1 MHLSGALY
9 VGRKSKLG
17 KKIDTTTLKPSF
29 EASSHVTVSQQ
40 KNASDGSAQPP
51 TSYPSHVAPSYTPH
65 GDGVSPPRR
74 HSSTV
79 QTSEPFVPVSNA
91 ALPQPRLYLSRC
103 RGYYI
108 PNNASQQTSLNG
120 ILEDENKPSP
130 RREPAPFSKPTNPS
144 SRRNSS
150 PKVTSVV
157 MGRRRSYS
165 VGDLSGEPCDVVRTG
180 SASPRRS
187 SLFSPDPAL
196 ADDEDGVTG
205 W

>member
-1 MHLSGALY
+1 M
-9 VGRKSKLG
+9 GRKSKLG

-29 EASSHVTVSQQ
+29 EGSSHVTVSQQ

-79 QTSEPFVPVSNA
+79 QTSEPFVP
-91 ALPQPRLYLSRC
+91 
-103 RGYYI
+103 
-108 PNNASQQTSLNG
+108 TSLNG